1 MRRLSLSKL
10 RRLSVAALS
19 IVLCSATALASALV
33 PAPLRS
39 AIIVRSAGYEKSF
52 NERKG
57 EAVLAVVVPK
67 AGADDG
73 KAMAEA
79 FSKLLLET
87 RVGNRKARVVQ
98 VVHESQGKTNDE
110 LSRVKAE
117 IVYFS
122 RGLEGIVNAV
132 PAQAGDVRRILV
144 CADGADVGQG
154 CTLGVELDG
163 DKPRIVLNLRQA
175 NAGGLMFASGLLR
188 LARIVR

>member
-10 RRLSVAALS
+10 RRLSLAAMS
-19 IVLCSATALASALV
+19 IVLCSATALATALV

-67 AGADDG
+67 GGADDG

-87 RVGNRKARVVQ
+87 RVGSRKARVVQ
-98 VVHESQGKTNDE
+98 VIHESQGKTNDE
-110 LSRVKAE
+110 LSRVRAE

-122 RGLEGIVNAV
+122 RGLEGIVGGV
-132 PAQAGDVRRILV
+132 PAQAGDVKRILV
-144 CADGADVGQG
+144 CADGADVSQG

>member
-1 MRRLSLSKL
+1 MRKLGLSKLWRLSL
-10 RRLSVAALS
+10 AALS
-19 IVLCSATALASALV
+19 LVLCSATALASALV

-57 EAVLAVVVPK
+57 EAVLAVVIPK
-67 AGADDG
+67 GGADDG
-73 KAMAEA
+73 KAMTEA
-79 FSKLLLET
+79 FTKLLQET
-87 RVGNRKARVVQ
+87 RIGNRKARVVQ
-98 VVHESQGKTNDE
+98 VFHESQAKTNED
-110 LSRVKAE
+110 LARHRAE
-117 IVYFS
+117 IIYFS
-122 RGLEGIVNAV
+122 RGLESIVSSV
-132 PAQAGDVRRILV
+132 PAQSGDVKRILV